1 MASSTDSPN
10 TLRQLRAKAIWLE
23 LLPGIEEFL
32 VKTLAGENL
41 SSAAEEKRLY
51 FVERLDILKLP
62 PSIPPR
68 PNRKSSSELVEEDEA
83 PVEEG
88 NDVTDTAEQP
98 QDFAAYQR
106 EISRNLLTTVVPH
119 VEVSDSESE
128 QGVKVYDDIDIEEH
142 LDGQDDE
149 DKDEQDLYEIPVAR
163 LQLSEDSAGQ
173 QSGDRSSLA
182 TAASLDE
189 LAEEVADI
197 PVPPPLPPRR
207 DRTSSDLTTSGGDD
221 KPPDLPARPP
231 PKMDV
236 YDKSDKSEKSDR
248 SDHTEYTL
256 DGGDS
261 TSYESYDEDN
271 QYHDVELLNKLNIKL
286 PKRPKKKS
294 NKLKKKLSKSRSS
307 SSWEINV
314 PFKKLEDMA
323 LSGDLQYKGKLSWTR
338 KLVALSN
345 GNLACYK
352 PDKET
357 KPQLVVHLTGYEAA
371 LHEKENRKGYEIK
384 LTHPNCDSHIFAV
397 DFKEWAQQWADH
409 INNMAKG
416 LPPPTPYHHLA
427 RTTFTQQSEHGSKMS
442 LWDDSTSEGRSK
454 TLDSSASLGAS
465 NLNMTTTLARW
476 DWKTLFYNW
485 AFPIDHIIMGLRP
498 DLNASNSNLSMSS
511 DGFGAEDGKAKLRGN
526 KVMRMGSFAY
536 RATQFFESLGKKS
549 GKRKLAGLSVPLD
562 NDLSTSGIAEERSLS
577 SESAPANLSSLSDSC
592 TPVFDDPGSP
602 EVAIDVP
609 CSTKHQGY
617 LNIFSS
623 FNRRRWGKRWCLVRE
638 NMFECYRNEKSKQF
652 ELNLLLKNCV
662 FRRAVTETSSEYALM
677 LLEDGKEKITVE
689 PLNKDEMGPWV
700 HVLMAE
706 TATDHIPEGLD
717 EYFNDDIHSNNSF
730 SDLLGYSVIK
740 SWEHGGDKSPG
751 SSKMMVVSQEDIPEE
766 ENEEENCIDASPS
779 SPLLETDTVV
789 ENGDVYTEV
798 QKKGKNSV
806 SELSA
811 ESPEEYDER
820 KHTTDSGFYSVKGS
834 NSDSES
840 DSGCVIRSEEEAQ
853 SLSSPTQED
862 SSELLPAQS
871 PPSKK
876 KSEVG
881 SGLHIRFCL
890 ENNNVKDSGEYDAI
904 EVKDNNNS
912 LQCFVNTIPEEAS
925 SHSESEPSLK
935 QELECASS
943 EVNVTDSTEISKC
956 DMLNS
961 SSDAETVKSNTAS
974 MISLSDRLEYNATPV
989 TDSDDADAI
998 AENPEDNHNEAETE
1012 QSENNL
1018 EETAVD
1024 CHGNDT
1030 SSSFHGKNEDV
1041 QLTSPEISDTK
1052 SSSSAVD
1059 FDKDIQH
1066 RIGRLREKL
1075 VQIKRKRDL
1084 WEDDLT
1090 FGEGEGHV
1098 QLLSCRIAV
1107 RDKRQRVSSTEEQ
1120 KICDEEYSSLDQECH
1135 ETDKEITNLEHQL
1148 TTQASLSSP
1157 TSS

>member
-1 MASSTDSPN
+1 MASSADSPN

-23 LLPGIEEFL
+23 LLPGIEDFL

-41 SSAAEEKRLY
+41 SSAAEEKRQY

-68 PNRKSSSELVEEDEA
+68 PNRKSSSELIEEDEA
-83 PVEEG
+83 PIEEEK
-88 NDVTDTAEQP
+88 DVIDTSEQP
-98 QDFAAYQR
+98 EDFAAYQR
-106 EISRNLLTTVVPH
+106 EISRNLLSTVIPPT
-119 VEVSDSESE
+119 EVSDAESE

-142 LDGQDDE
+142 LDRQDDE

-207 DRTSSDLTTSGGDD
+207 DRTSSDLTSSGGGED

-231 PKMDV
+231 PKIDV
-236 YDKSDKSEKSDR
+236 YDKSDKSEKSDK

-323 LSGDLQYKGKLSWTR
+323 LSGDLHYRGKLSWTR

-345 GNLACYK
+345 GNMACYK

-384 LTHPNCDSHIFAV
+384 LTHPNCDSHVFAV
-397 DFKEWAQQWADH
+397 DFKEWAQLWVDH
-409 INNMAKG
+409 INIMAKG
-416 LPPPTPYHHLA
+416 LPPPTPYQHLA
-427 RTTFTQQSEHGSKMS
+427 RTNFTQQSEHGSKRNNKYHRNRKMN
-442 LWDDSTSEGRSK
+442 LWDDSTSDGRSK
-454 TLDSSASLGAS
+454 TLDSSVSQGAV

-485 AFPIDHIIMGLRP
+485 TFPIDHFIMGLRRP

-511 DGFGAEDGKAKLRGN
+511 DGFGAEDGKAKMRGN

-592 TPVFDDPGSP
+592 TPVFDDPVSP
-602 EVAIDVP
+602 EVAMDVP
-609 CSTKHQGY
+609 NNTKHQGY

-689 PLNKDEMGPWV
+689 PLSKDEMGPWV

-740 SWEHGGDKSPG
+740 SWEHGGDKSPS
-751 SSKMMVVSQEDIPEE
+751 SSKMMVVSQKDIPEE
-766 ENEEENCIDASPS
+766 ENEEEKRFDTSAS
-779 SPLLETDTVV
+779 SPLLETDKVV

-862 SSELLPAQS
+862 SKELVSAQS

-876 KSEVG
+876 KTGDVG

-890 ENNNVKDSGEYDAI
+890 DSENNNVKDSGEYDAI

-925 SHSESEPSLK
+925 SHSESDPSMK
-935 QELECASS
+935 EELECTKSV
-943 EVNVTDSTEISKC
+943 VNGSDSIEISKC
-956 DMLNS
+956 EMLNS

-974 MISLSDRLEYNATPV
+974 MISLSDKLEYNATAV
-989 TDSDDADAI
+989 SDSDEAEVI
-998 AENPEDNHNEAETE
+998 AGETQEDNHSEAKTE
-1012 QSENNL
+1012 QSGNGL

-1024 CHGNDT
+1024 CHGNDNT
-1030 SSSFHGKNEDV
+1030 SSSFHDNSEDV
-1041 QLTSPEISDTK
+1041 QLTTPEISDTK
-1052 SSSSAVD
+1052 PSSSAVD
-1059 FDKDIQH
+1059 FDKDIQQ

-1090 FGEGEGHV
+1090 FGEGEGQV
-1098 QLLSCRIAV
+1098 QLLSCRQV
-1107 RDKRQRVSSTEEQ
+1107 PHD
-1120 KICDEEYSSLDQECH
+1120 
-1135 ETDKEITNLEHQL
+1135 
-1148 TTQASLSSP
+1148 
-1157 TSS
+1157 